1 MLMNDYMSI
10 DDLNDKGNFN
20 TLQTRIVMNMQNKID
35 VYIKECLN
43 VIAKQFISYDHEYIE
58 TYDQAKALKE
68 EMQAIGCDIELNYI
82 TSPVTQDGDT
92 YSGHIRPELKVS
104 VDGKVMKV
112 F

>member
-1 MLMNDYMSI
+1 MLMYDYMSI

-20 TLQTRIVMNMQNKID
+20 TLQTRAVMDLQSKID
-35 VYIKECLN
+35 MYIKACLN

-68 EMQAIGCDIELNYI
+68 EMQAIGCDIEVNYI
-82 TSPVTQDGDT
+82 TSPVTDNGDT
-92 YSGHIRPELKVS
+92 YSGHIRPEVKVS
-104 VDGKVMKV
+104 VDGKALKI